1 MTLLKL
7 FHLSEIIPY
16 ENALIKITAFD
27 CVFASVMLI
36 SFIFK
41 FKSQKQPY

>member
-27 CVFASVMLI
+27 YLQVLC
-36 SFIFK
+36 
-41 FKSQKQPY
+41 